1 MSELKT
7 ELTKC
12 ANVIRHHAT
21 YATDNDRTTLSEGL
35 NAFSG
40 KICKLESARNNITS
54 NIANVERSVQDNTV
68 NITNIMD
75 SGTANKTNYKQHKRD
90 LKDGFDSEISK
101 VSDVSVLKTD
111 YNAATKSMGS
121 KLKTIQ
127 HSTKHDTADVVE
139 KSLRTFSSEIS
150 EKIDKLCLVM
160 TSNFHK
166 LAGEHQCT
174 ELYTATSMNSVSENT
189 ARSSSAMQAPWR
201 QLYDSNLLQY

>member
-1 MSELKT
+1 M
-7 ELTKC
+7 
-12 ANVIRHHAT
+12 
-21 YATDNDRTTLSEGL
+21 
-35 NAFSG
+35 
-40 KICKLESARNNITS
+40 
-54 NIANVERSVQDNTV
+54 QDNTV
-68 NITNIMD
+68 NITNILD
-75 SGTANKTNYKQHKRD
+75 SGTANKTNYKQHMRD

-166 LAGEHQCT
+166 LASEHQCT

-189 ARSSSAMQAPWR
+189 ARSSSAMQAP
-201 QLYDSNLLQY
+201 